1 MCLLSSIFNFD
12 VINFYITGTFLSPE
26 HILTNFEQVVFELRA
41 FLFLKNYASVKG
53 WFDKERMKVGWLGCQ
68 NVRHLNL
75 TSNNT
80 LAHGHAVNSNPMLL
94 SLFLKCS
101 YQEPNIL

>member
-1 MCLLSSIFNFD
+1 MSFCVKNVFVVFYLQFRF

-53 WFDKERMKVGWLGCQ
+53 WFDKERMKVGWV
-68 NVRHLNL
+68 VRMLD
-75 TSNNT
+75 TST
-80 LAHGHAVNSNPMLL
+80 
-94 SLFLKCS
+94 
-101 YQEPNIL
+101 